1 MRIGVL
7 ALQGDVEEHAHA
19 LSRAASELG
28 VSAEAVE
35 VKAEGDL
42 AGLDGLILPGGEST
56 TMWRLLRRGLLD
68 PLRDFIASGAPVLA
82 TCAGLILLAKR
93 IRGAPP
99 WQRGLEALD
108 VEVARNAFG
117 RQRESF
123 KARLAVKGFGEV
135 DAVFIRAPAITS
147 AWGSAEPLASL
158 RHGELGL
165 VHAAVRQNNVLATAF
180 HPELT
185 TTAFHKY
192 LLQSAKR

>member
-35 VKAEGDL
+35 VKAARDL
-42 AGLDGLILPGGEST
+42 AGLDGLVLPGGEST
-56 TMWRLLRRGLLD
+56 TMWRLLRRDLLD

-93 IRGAPP
+93 TRGAPS
-99 WQRGLEALD
+99 WQRGLEVLD

-123 KARLAVKGFGEV
+123 RVKLDVEDFGEV
-135 DAVFIRAPAITS
+135 DAVFIRAPAVTS
-147 AWGSAEPLASL
+147 VWGSAKPLASL
-158 RHGELGL
+158 QHRDLGT
-165 VHAAVRQNNVLATAF
+165 VHVAVRQGAVLATAF

-185 TTAFHKY
+185 TTAFHKR
-192 LLQSAKR
+192 LLQEAKR